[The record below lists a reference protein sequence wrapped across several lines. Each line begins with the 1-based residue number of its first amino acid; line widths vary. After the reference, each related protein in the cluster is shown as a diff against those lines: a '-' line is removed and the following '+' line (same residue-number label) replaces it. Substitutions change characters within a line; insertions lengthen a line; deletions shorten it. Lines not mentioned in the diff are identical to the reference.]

1 MTDQEPLAR
10 AEAFALWSAQMIH
23 YMVGNLVSFG
33 TLPANAVWTNVIE
46 AEAHLT
52 KLHPDHAETIQAL
65 SELMQ
70 ERLRQA
76 VEALRASK
84 QPPRDG

>member
-1 MTDQEPLAR
+1 MTDQERLAR
-10 AEAFALWSAQMIH
+10 AEAFALWSTQMIH

-33 TLPANAVWTNVIE
+33 TLPADAVWTNVVE

-52 KLHPDHAETIQAL
+52 RLHPDHAEDFQAL

-70 ERLRQA
+70 QRLGQA
-76 VEALRASK
+76 VEALRASQ
-84 QPPRDG
+84 QPPQDG

>member
-1 MTDQEPLAR
+1 MTDEERLAR

-33 TLPANAVWTNVIE
+33 TLPADAVWTNVIE

-52 KLHPDHAETIQAL
+52 KLHPGHARTFQEL

-70 ERLRQA
+70 GRLGQA
-76 VEALRASK
+76 VEALRVSK
-84 QPPRDG
+84 QPPQDG